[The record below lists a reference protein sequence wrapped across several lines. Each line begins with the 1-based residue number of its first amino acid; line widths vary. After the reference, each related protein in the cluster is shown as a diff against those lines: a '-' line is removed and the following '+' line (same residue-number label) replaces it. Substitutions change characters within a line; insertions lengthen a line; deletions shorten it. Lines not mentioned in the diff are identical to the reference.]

1 MEQIKAKF
9 DAERKASQSRA
20 AKRIAENPWV
30 LGRWGMAGNVVAV
43 IKKDGTAVV
52 YGTEVIIKVS
62 ENGGNGYFEEGGE
75 VYTIDWSNK
84 TILWIEEPLQKLD

>member
-1 MEQIKAKF
+1 M
-9 DAERKASQSRA
+9 
-20 AKRIAENPWV
+20 
-30 LGRWGMAGNVVAV
+30 VAV